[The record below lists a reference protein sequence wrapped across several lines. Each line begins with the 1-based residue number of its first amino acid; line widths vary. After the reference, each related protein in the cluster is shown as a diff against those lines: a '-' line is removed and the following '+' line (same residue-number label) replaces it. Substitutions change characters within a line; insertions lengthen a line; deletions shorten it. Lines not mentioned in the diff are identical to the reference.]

1 MSAQEPASALPPPRP
16 RPADAPVAL
25 QGVRVLDFSRLLAGP
40 FATLLLADL
49 GAEVIKVENPN
60 GGDDSRALLPP
71 SLGGE
76 SACHVWANRNKR
88 SIVLDLR
95 LMAGQEVAC
104 ELARYADVVVENFS
118 TGVMDRLG
126 LSYAALSAINPQ
138 LIYCSVSAYG
148 RTGRFAG
155 RPGYDP
161 IIQADSGF
169 LSLNGFADQDPVRTG
184 PSIIDISTG
193 MMACNAVL
201 AALIARERQG
211 VGQFVEVTLFDSAV
225 ALIGQN
231 AMNFLMTGEEQQRV
245 GNGSN
250 TYAPAGLF
258 RTRNGPVYIS
268 CASDRLFHRLATEV
282 LRSPELAN
290 DPRYR
295 TNVQRMAHR
304 SELQTQMESLF
315 EHERRELWLERA
327 QACGVPMGPVRSIG
341 EALASDEMRDRALL
355 TRIPHPTAGAVPN
368 VAAPFRLSGTP
379 VVDPVA
385 APLLGQDTETVLRE
399 VLGFDAQRLESLRAA
414 GLFGRTAECGS
425 ATGSDS

>member
-1 MSAQEPASALPPPRP
+1 MSAQDPVSALPPPRP

-49 GAEVIKVENPN
+49 GAEVIKVEHPA

-88 SIVLDLR
+88 SIALDLR
-95 LMAGQEVAC
+95 LPAGR
-104 ELARYADVVVENFS
+104 ELARELARQADVVVENFS
-118 TGVMDRLG
+118 TGVMERLG
-126 LSYAALSAINPQ
+126 LSYAVLSADNPR

-148 RTGRFAG
+148 RAGRFAG
-155 RPGYDP
+155 RHGYDP
-161 IIQADSGF
+161 IVQADSGF
-169 LSLNGFADQDPVRTG
+169 LSLNGFAGQDPVRTG
-184 PSIIDISTG
+184 PSIVDISTG

-201 AALIARERQG
+201 AALIARARHG
-211 VGQFVEVTLFDSAV
+211 RGQFVEAALFDSAV

-231 AMNFLMTGEEQQRV
+231 AMNHLMTGEEQHRS

-258 RTRNGPVYIS
+258 RTRDGPVYLS
-268 CASDRLFHRLATEV
+268 CANDRLFQRLAAEV
-282 LRSPELAN
+282 LGSPDLAD

-295 TNVQRMAHR
+295 SNAQRMAHR
-304 SELQTQMESLF
+304 DAL
-315 EHERRELWLERA
+315 HERLEALLEREPRELWLERA

-341 EALASDEMRDRALL
+341 EAFASEEMRDRGLL
-355 TRIPHPTAGAVPN
+355 SRIPHPSAGAVPN
-368 VAAPFRLSGTP
+368 IAAPFRLSGTP
-379 VVDPVA
+379 AVDPVA
-385 APLLGQDTETVLRE
+385 APLLGQDTEAVLRE
-399 VLGFDAQRLESLRAA
+399 LLGCDTPRLAALRAA
-414 GLFGRTAECGS
+414 GVFGRSGE
-425 ATGSDS
+425 